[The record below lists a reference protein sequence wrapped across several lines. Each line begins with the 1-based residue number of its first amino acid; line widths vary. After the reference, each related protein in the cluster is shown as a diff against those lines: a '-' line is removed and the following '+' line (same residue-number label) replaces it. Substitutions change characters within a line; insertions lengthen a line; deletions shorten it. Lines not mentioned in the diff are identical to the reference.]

1 MFLILFFIIP
11 IVEMYLLIEVSQQI
25 DVIPTVGLVMLTAV
39 VGVAILRQQGF
50 ATLSRGIRRLNRGEL
65 PAMEMLEGL
74 LLAVAGAFLITPGF
88 LTDSIG
94 FLITIAP
101 TRRLLVAYLLRRL
114 QKSGTA
120 SRFTRSDFDAKY
132 SGRTHSRRSPDV
144 IEGEF
149 KEKN

>member
-1 MFLILFFIIP
+1 MFLLFFIIP
-11 IVEMYLLIEVSQQI
+11 IVEMYLLIEVAQRI

-39 VGVAILRQQGF
+39 IGVAMLRQQGLS
-50 ATLSRGIRRLNRGEL
+50 TLTRGMSRLNQGEL
-65 PAMEMLEGL
+65 PAKEVFEGL

-94 FLITIAP
+94 FMLAIGPARQFLAVT
-101 TRRLLVAYLLRRL
+101 LLHRFQFRSM
-114 QKSGTA
+114 SG
-120 SRFTRSDFDAKY
+120 FTSQSTQGKY
-132 SGRTHSRRSPDV
+132 SGERDAGKNPSV